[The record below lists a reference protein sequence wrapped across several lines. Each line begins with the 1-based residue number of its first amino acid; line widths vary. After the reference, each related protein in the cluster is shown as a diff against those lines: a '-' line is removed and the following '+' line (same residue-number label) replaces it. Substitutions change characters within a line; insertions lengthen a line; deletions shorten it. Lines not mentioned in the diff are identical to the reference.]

1 MYLLYTSVSQRKNT
15 SMSLVLN
22 PCLELYSSPSSEG
35 SSLPPVPLPLRPSPQ
50 SPLPHHPFLLP
61 SFPFLLSSSPDRPPH
76 HGHCSDESMT
86 HSAAT
91 PTAYLFS
98 RFRFLLSTLSLR
110 VPLSRIGMGEREPK
124 PWPYCP
130 CHTFNF
136 RILALNMA
144 TRGLLTFS
152 HSILLIVL
160 WRTSAHAPLGQIS
173 LGRKFAKCRK
183 VVKPKE
189 NIVNEL
195 SS

>member
-1 MYLLYTSVSQRKNT
+1 
-15 SMSLVLN
+15 MSLVLN

-35 SSLPPVPLPLRPSPQ
+35 SSLLSHCFLPSSPQ
-50 SPLPHHPFLLP
+50 SPLPHHPSLTP
-61 SFPFLLSSSPDRPPH
+61 SFPFLLSSSPDRSPH

-110 VPLSRIGMGEREPK
+110 VPLSRIGMGEREPE

-160 WRTSAHAPLGQIS
+160 WRTSARFTWPNLVGEKICQMPQ
-173 LGRKFAKCRK
+173 GC
-183 VVKPKE
+183 
-189 NIVNEL
+189 
-195 SS
+195 

>member
-1 MYLLYTSVSQRKNT
+1 MP
-15 SMSLVLN
+15 LVLN

-35 SSLPPVPLPLRPSPQ
+35 SSLRSHCLPPSLPPL
-50 SPLPHHPFLLP
+50 SPLFPIIP
-61 SFPFLLSSSPDRPPH
+61 SLSLFH

-136 RILALNMA
+136 RILVLNVA

-160 WRTSAHAPLGQIS
+160 WRTSARFTWPNLVGEKICQMPQ
-173 LGRKFAKCRK
+173 GC
-183 VVKPKE
+183 
-189 NIVNEL
+189 
-195 SS
+195 